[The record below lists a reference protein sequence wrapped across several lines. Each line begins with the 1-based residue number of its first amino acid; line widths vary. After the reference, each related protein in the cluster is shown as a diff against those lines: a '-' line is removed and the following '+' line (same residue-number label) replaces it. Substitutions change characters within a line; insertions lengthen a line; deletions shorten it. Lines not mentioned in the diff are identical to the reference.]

1 MASRIDYYMTPVSP
15 YTWLGHERLRQ
26 IAERHGAEIHLR
38 VMDLAKVFPASGGVP
53 LKDRAPQ
60 RKAYRLLELE
70 RWRAW
75 LGVRMNLEPK
85 YFPVASQPAATT
97 LLAVLERHG
106 TETALDVAADLMRA
120 VWAEER
126 NLADATTLAEILA
139 ARSLDA
145 GPLLMHAVSAE
156 IEATY
161 EEHTAAAIAAGVF
174 GSPSYVVD
182 GELFWGQD
190 RLEFVERMLAG

>member
-15 YTWLGHERLRQ
+15 YTWLGHARLRQ
-26 IAERHGAEIHLR
+26 IAEAHGAEIHLR
-38 VMDLAKVFPASGGVP
+38 VMDLAKVFPVSGGVP

-106 TETALDVAADLMRA
+106 TEIALDVAGDLMRA
-120 VWAEER
+120 VWAEDR
-126 NLADATTLAEILA
+126 NIADATTLAEILA
-139 ARSLDA
+139 ARELDA

-161 EEHTAAAIAAGVF
+161 EEHTALAIAAGVF

-190 RLEFVERMLAG
+190 RLDFVERKLAG

>member
-1 MASRIDYYMTPVSP
+1 MARRIDYYMTPVSP
-15 YTWLGHERLRQ
+15 YTWLGHARLRQ
-26 IAERHGAEIHLR
+26 IAETHGAEIYLR
-38 VMDLAKVFPASGGVP
+38 VMDLAKVFPVSGGVP

-106 TETALDVAADLMRA
+106 TDTALDIAGDLLRA
-120 VWAEER
+120 VWAEDR
-126 NLADATTLAEILA
+126 NIADATTLAEILA
-139 ARSLDA
+139 ARELDA

-156 IEATY
+156 IETTY
-161 EEHTAAAIAAGVF
+161 QEHTALAIAAGVF
-174 GSPSYVVD
+174 GAPSYVVD

-190 RLEFVERMLAG
+190 RLDFVERKLAE